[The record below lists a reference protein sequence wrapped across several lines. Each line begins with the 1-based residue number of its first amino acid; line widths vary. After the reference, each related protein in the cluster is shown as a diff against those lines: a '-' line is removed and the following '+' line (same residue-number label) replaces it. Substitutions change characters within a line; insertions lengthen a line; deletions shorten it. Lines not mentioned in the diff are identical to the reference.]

1 MIIVSYEDTTEEMLR
16 PRVEAA
22 GGDLGRVFD
31 IVVPDHQGP
40 VVLPSDLAEL
50 RECVRSVQARLV
62 IIDPVV
68 AAIDVN
74 YDAHKDQHVRAV
86 LAELAAVAA
95 EEEIAVAIVGH
106 LNKAPSRDAYIRVA
120 NSVAFWNAARS
131 VVLVT
136 EDPDEPDSH
145 RLVAQRKANFARLAP
160 IERHRI
166 DAIILFRRKREADGR
181 RRWIDGELAAR
192 RVPELHFA
200 ATPAETTLAA
210 AARRWQASRVDV
222 SLGTAQTYKVALGR
236 LLPGL
241 GNVPVSKLDAQTV
254 AALVAELHGAGLK
267 KQTIRKT
274 VSVLAMVLDHERIE
288 PNPARDKLTVK
299 LPREERRELHPPTAA
314 HVEAVVRLLPTRYR
328 LPALVLDAS
337 GMRIGELEGLTWGD
351 VDEPRQR
358 WRVSAGVAKTGR
370 AAGCRFRTYC
380 SSRDGARGA

>member
-1 MIIVSYEDTTEEMLR
+1 MASSWIVTRTTKSGAKR
-16 PRVEAA
+16 YRVEYRL
-22 GGDLGRVFD
+22 GG
-31 IVVPDHQGP
+31 
-40 VVLPSDLAEL
+40 
-50 RECVRSVQARLV
+50 RESATRYGGSF
-62 IIDPVV
+62 
-68 AAIDVN
+68 
-74 YDAHKDQHVRAV
+74 K
-86 LAELAAVAA
+86 
-95 EEEIAVAIVGH
+95 
-106 LNKAPSRDAYIRVA
+106 
-120 NSVAFWNAARS
+120 
-131 VVLVT
+131 T
-136 EDPDEPDSH
+136 
-145 RLVAQRKANFARLAP
+145 
-160 IERHRI
+160 
-166 DAIILFRRKREADGR
+166 KREADGR

-222 SLGTAQTYKVALGR
+222 SPGTAQAYKVALGR

-370 AAGCRFRTYC
+370 GRAGFRFRTC
-380 SSRDGARGA
+380 FSTP